1 MADKRNEKPN
11 QTPGGK
17 SFSVEDI
24 LTEFSS
30 SRNSGRIVQFP
41 TPPMREEPE
50 DAPRTKQGPEDV
62 GQIIDMPSSGNVPF
76 EVTARIKGLFRRA
89 GDYADRMYTH
99 TALTPEEKKA
109 ERYLPGTDKEDTGA
123 PPPPHRAKRLIPA
136 APPPEDVP
144 PAKLAARYS
153 KALKGT
159 QVRLFFAFLLSVLC
173 LWPALDLPMDRLAAA
188 LPLSAYQLRL
198 YASAAL
204 LGLACLLCV
213 DVVWTGVRTLFTAK
227 PGAETLCALS
237 ALLTLTDALSMP
249 LLGTRENTLPC
260 AAPACFVLAFAL
272 WGRRR
277 RLQADRVSCRTAA
290 QARQPY
296 LVTRDEGKWSGR
308 PAYFKWSGA
317 QWGFGSQ
324 LQMADGV
331 SLIYR
336 VASPLLLL
344 ACLLCALLASYGRH
358 VPEQFL
364 WSASSA
370 FTAAASCSSLLCFSL
385 PYHKLARRLAQF
397 GAALAG
403 WRGVERCGTGS
414 IVLTDTDLFPP
425 GTVKLNGIKIF
436 GDFPTE
442 KVVGYASSLIKGT
455 GSGLEKPF
463 SDLMKAQNALYR
475 TVRALRFFEGGIS
488 GTIRNQEALLG
499 TAAFMK
505 LMNIPLPQGLNVK
518 SAVFCA
524 IDGELAGIFALR
536 YTLHSSVIPCVA
548 TLTHN
553 RLSPLLATRDPNL
566 IPSLLGEK
574 FRLPVE
580 KMEFPS
586 VDRRL
591 ELSAENQEHDD
602 TIVAVL
608 CREGLGPY
616 CETVVGAKRLR
627 SAALLSAL
635 FSVAGGC
642 VGVLLTF
649 YLTFVD
655 AYHSLTPA
663 ALLVFL
669 LAWLVPVLAAS
680 DWVGR
685 Y

>member
-1 MADKRNEKPN
+1 MADKRDPTKRPNKPG
-11 QTPGGK
+11 QDY
-17 SFSVEDI
+17 SVEDI
-24 LTEFSS
+24 LTEFST

-41 TPPMREEPE
+41 TPPPPEEPAPGTEKKLE
-50 DAPRTKQGPEDV
+50 DT
-62 GQIIDMPSSGNVPF
+62 GQIIDLPPSGNIPF
-76 EVTARIKGLFRRA
+76 EVTQRVKGLFRRA
-89 GDYADRMYTH
+89 GDYADRMYEH
-99 TALTPEEKKA
+99 AEPTPEERKA
-109 ERYLPGTDKEDTGA
+109 ERYLPGTDAEDTDA
-123 PPPPHRAKRLIPA
+123 PPAPHRPRRLIPRT
-136 APPPEDVP
+136 PPPEDVP
-144 PAKLAARYS
+144 PAKLAARSS

-159 QVRLFFAFLLSVLC
+159 RLRLSLAFFLSALC
-173 LWPALDLPMDRLAAA
+173 LCLALDLPLPALE
-188 LPLSAYQLRL
+188 LPLSGYSLRL
-198 YASAAL
+198 LASAAL
-204 LGLACLLCV
+204 LGLTCLLCI
-213 DVVWTGVRTLFTAK
+213 DVVWTGLKTLFTAK

-237 ALLTLTDALSMP
+237 AIFTLGDALTMP
-249 LLGTRENTLPC
+249 VLGTREDTLPC

-272 WGRRR
+272 LGRRR
-277 RLQADRVSCRTAA
+277 RLQGDRLSCRTAA

-308 PAYFKWSGA
+308 PAYCKWSGV

-336 VASPLLLL
+336 FAAPVLLVAG
-344 ACLLCALLASYGRH
+344 LLCALLASYGRQ
-358 VPEQFL
+358 VPEHFL

-370 FTAAASCSSLLCFSL
+370 LTAAASCSALLCFNL
-385 PYHKLARRLAQF
+385 PYQALAKRLGGL

-403 WRGVERCGTGS
+403 WQGVERCGGGS
-414 IVLTDTDLFPP
+414 LILTDADLFPP

-442 KVVGYASSLIKGT
+442 KVVGYASSLIR
-455 GSGLEKPF
+455 GSLSSLEKPF

-475 TVRALRFFEGGIS
+475 PVRSLRFFEGGITGS
-488 GTIRNQEALLG
+488 IRNQEVLVG
-499 TAAFMK
+499 TASFMK
-505 LMNIPLPQGLNVK
+505 LMNIALPQGLNVK

-524 IDGELAGIFALR
+524 IDGDLAGIFALR
-536 YTLHSSVIPCVA
+536 YTLHSSVIPCVS
-548 TLTHN
+548 TLTRN
-553 RLSPLLATRDPNL
+553 KFSPLLATRDPNL
-566 IPSLLGEK
+566 IPSLLSEK
-574 FRLPVE
+574 FRLSVE

-591 ELSAENQEHDD
+591 ELSAQNQEHDD

-627 SAALLSAL
+627 SASLLSAA
-635 FSVAGGC
+635 FSVAGGV
-642 VGVLLTF
+642 VGLLLTF
-649 YLTFVD
+649 YLTSVD
-655 AYHSLTPA
+655 AYHSLTPV

-669 LAWLVPVLAAS
+669 LAWLVPVLVAS

>member
-24 LTEFSS
+24 LTEFSTA
-30 SRNSGRIVQFP
+30 RNSGRIVQFP
-41 TPPMREEPE
+41 TPPPREEPE
-50 DAPRTKQGPEDV
+50 EPVRKKDPEDT
-62 GQIIDMPSSGNVPF
+62 GQIIDLPSTGNIPF
-76 EVTARIKGLFRRA
+76 EVTQRVKGLFRRA
-89 GDYADRMYTH
+89 GDYADRMYEH
-99 TALTPEEKKA
+99 AAPTPEELKA
-109 ERYLPGTDKEDTGA
+109 ERYIPGTDKEDTGA
-123 PPPPHRAKRLIPA
+123 PPPVHRPRRLIPRT
-136 APPPEDVP
+136 PPPEDVP
-144 PAKLAARYS
+144 PAKLAARSS
-153 KALKGT
+153 KSLKGT
-159 QVRLFFAFLLSVLC
+159 RLRLSLAFLLSALC
-173 LWPALDLPMDRLAAA
+173 LYLGLELPLPALPAGLPVHTLR
-188 LPLSAYQLRL
+188 LSA
-198 YASAAL
+198 SAVL
-204 LGLACLLCV
+204 LGLTCLLCG
-213 DVVWTGVRTLFTAK
+213 DVVWTGIRTLFTAR

-237 ALLTLTDALSMP
+237 ALFTLADTLTMPVLS
-249 LLGTRENTLPC
+249 TREETLPC

-272 WGRRR
+272 WGRRK
-277 RLQADRVSCRTAA
+277 RLQADRISCRTAA

-308 PAYFKWSGA
+308 PAYCKWSGT

-331 SLIYR
+331 SLLYR
-336 VASPLLLL
+336 VASPVLVL
-344 ACLLCALLASYGRH
+344 ACLLCALLASYGRQR
-358 VPEQFL
+358 PEQFL

-370 FTAAASCSSLLCFSL
+370 LTAAASCSALLCFSL
-385 PYHKLARRLAQF
+385 PYHALAKRLAGL

-403 WRGVERCGTGS
+403 WKGVERCGGGS
-414 IVLTDTDLFPP
+414 LILTDADLFPP

-442 KVVGYASSLIKGT
+442 KVVGYASSLIKG
-455 GSGLEKPF
+455 SQSSLEKPF

-475 TVRALRFFEGGIS
+475 PVRSLRFFEGGMT
-488 GTIRNQEALLG
+488 GAIRDQEVLVG
-499 TAAFMK
+499 TASFMK

-524 IDGELAGIFALR
+524 IGGELAGIFALR
-536 YTLHSSVIPCVA
+536 YTLHSSVIPCVS
-548 TLTHN
+548 TLTRN
-553 RLSPLLATRDPNL
+553 RFSPLLATRDPNL

-591 ELSAENQEHDD
+591 ELSDPNQDHDD
-602 TIVAVL
+602 AIVALL

-627 SAALLSAL
+627 AASLFSAA
-635 FSVAGGC
+635 FSVTGGV
-642 VGVLLTF
+642 VGLVLTF
-649 YLTFVD
+649 YLTSVD
-655 AYHSLTPA
+655 AYHSLTPL

-669 LAWLVPVLAAS
+669 LAWLVPVLVAS